1 MKYVC
6 LWYQDEAIMQ
16 NMSKEDMGKLTAEYK
31 AFGETVQKSGQL
43 ILGQGLQSVRTA
55 TTVRVRDGKTLTTD
69 GPVAE
74 TKEQLGGIYIIE
86 AKDLNDAIQF
96 AAKIPNARNGSIE
109 VRPVWAY
116 AEQSSPLLGEPPISR
131 RVQ

>member
-16 NMSKEDMGKLTAEYK
+16 NMSKEDMGKLNVEYK
-31 AFGETVQKSGQL
+31 EFGEAVQKSGRL

-55 TTVRVRDGKTLTTD
+55 TTVRVRDGKTLTTN
-69 GPVAE
+69 GPFAE
-74 TKEQLGGIYIIE
+74 TKEQLGGVYLIE
-86 AKDLNDAIQF
+86 AKDLNEAIQF

-109 VRPVWAY
+109 VRPVW
-116 AEQSSPLLGEPPISR
+116 G
-131 RVQ
+131 

>member
-16 NMSKEDMGKLTAEYK
+16 NMSKEDMDKLTAEYR

-55 TTVRVRDGKTLTTD
+55 TTVRVRDGKTLTAD

-74 TKEQLGGIYIIE
+74 TQEPLCGVYIIE
-86 AKDLNDAIQF
+86 AQDLDDAIKF

-109 VRPVWAY
+109 VRPVWSY
-116 AEQSSPLLGEPPISR
+116 Q
-131 RVQ
+131 